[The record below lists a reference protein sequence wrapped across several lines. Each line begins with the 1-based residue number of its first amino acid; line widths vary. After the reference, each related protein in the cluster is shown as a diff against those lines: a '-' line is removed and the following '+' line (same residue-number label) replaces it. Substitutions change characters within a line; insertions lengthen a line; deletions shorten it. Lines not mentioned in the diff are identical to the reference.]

1 MEETGMAKL
10 DGKVAVITGA
20 TSGLALATAKLFVA
34 EGAHVVI
41 TGRRQDRLDAAAAAI
56 GHDVTGVV
64 GDVGEIADVV
74 RLADVVAAQLG
85 RVDVLV
91 ASAGVWNWNEHIGD
105 VTEESFDAV
114 FGVNVRGT
122 FFTVQ
127 KLLPLLSDGASIVLV
142 GSGAAEKGDPG
153 TTIYAASKAALR
165 SFARTWTTDLKERGI
180 RVNVLS
186 PAAIDTP
193 AFADLPPG
201 FRDQIATLVPLGR
214 LGAEREIATAAL
226 FLASADSSFVS
237 GIDLPVDGGIGQV

>member
-1 MEETGMAKL
+1 MAKL
-10 DGKVAVITGA
+10 GGKVAVITGA
-20 TSGLALATAKLFVA
+20 TSGLALETAKLFVA

-41 TGRRQDRLDAAAAAI
+41 TGRCQDRLDAAVAAI

-74 RLADVVAAQLG
+74 RLADVVAAELG
-85 RVDVLV
+85 RVDILI
-91 ASAGVWNWNEHIGD
+91 ASAGVWTWNEAIGE
-105 VTEESFDAV
+105 VTEKSFDAV

-127 KLLPLLSDGASIVLV
+127 KLLPLLSDGASIVLI

-153 TTIYAASKAALR
+153 TTVYAASKAALR

-201 FRDQIATLVPLGR
+201 FKDQIAARVPVGR
-214 LGAEREIATAAL
+214 LGAGHEIASVAL

-237 GIDLPVDGGIGQV
+237 GIDLPVDGGIGQI

>member
-1 MEETGMAKL
+1 MAKL
-10 DGKVAVITGA
+10 SGKVAVITGA
-20 TSGLALATAKLFVA
+20 TSGLALATAELFVA

-41 TGRRQDRLDAAAAAI
+41 TGRRQDQLDAAVAAI

-64 GDVGEIADVV
+64 GDVGEVADVV
-74 RLADVVAAQLG
+74 RLADVVAAELG
-85 RVDVLV
+85 RIDVLV
-91 ASAGVWNWNEHIGD
+91 ASAGAWTWNEPIGD

-127 KLLPLLSDGASIVLV
+127 KLLPLLSDGASIVLI
-142 GSGAAEKGDPG
+142 GSGAAEKGEPG

-165 SFARTWTTDLKERGI
+165 SFSRTWTTDLKERGI

-186 PAAIDTP
+186 PSAIDTP
-193 AFADLPPG
+193 AFANLPTG
-201 FRDQIATLVPLGR
+201 FRDRIASLVPLGR
-214 LGAEREIATAAL
+214 LGAEQEIATAAL

>member
-1 MEETGMAKL
+1 MAKL
-10 DGKVAVITGA
+10 SGKVAVITGA

-41 TGRRQDRLDAAAAAI
+41 TGRRQEQLDAAVAAI

-64 GDVGEIADVV
+64 GDVGEVAHVV
-74 RLADVVAAQLG
+74 RLADVVAAELG

-91 ASAGVWNWNEHIGD
+91 ASAGAWTWNERIGD

-127 KLLPLLSDGASIVLV
+127 KLLPLLSDGASIVLI

-193 AFADLPPG
+193 AFANLPPG
-201 FRDQIATLVPLGR
+201 FRDQIASLVPLGR
-214 LGAEREIATAAL
+214 LGAEQEIATAAL

>member
-1 MEETGMAKL
+1 MAKL
-10 DGKVAVITGA
+10 CGKVAVITGA

-41 TGRRQDRLDAAAAAI
+41 TGRRQEQLDAAVAAI

-64 GDVGEIADVV
+64 GDVGEVAHVV
-74 RLADVVAAQLG
+74 RLADVVAAELG

-91 ASAGVWNWNEHIGD
+91 ASAGAWTWNERIGD

-127 KLLPLLSDGASIVLV
+127 KLLPLLSDGASIVLI

-193 AFADLPPG
+193 AFANLPPG
-201 FRDQIATLVPLGR
+201 FRDQIASLVPLGR
-214 LGAEREIATAAL
+214 LGAEQEIATAAL
-226 FLASADSSFVS
+226 FLASVDSSFVS

>member
-1 MEETGMAKL
+1 MAKL
-10 DGKVAVITGA
+10 SGKVAVITGA
-20 TSGLALATAKLFVA
+20 TSGLALTTAKLFVA

-41 TGRRQDRLDAAAAAI
+41 TGRRQEQLDAAVAAI

-64 GDVGEIADVV
+64 GDVGEVAHVV
-74 RLADVVAAQLG
+74 RLADVVAAELG

-91 ASAGVWNWNEHIGD
+91 ASAGAWTWNERIGD

-127 KLLPLLSDGASIVLV
+127 KLLPLLSDGASIVLI

-193 AFADLPPG
+193 AFASLPPG
-201 FRDQIATLVPLGR
+201 FRDQIASLVPLGR
-214 LGAEREIATAAL
+214 LGAEQEIATAAL
-226 FLASADSSFVS
+226 FLASVDSSFVS

>member
-1 MEETGMAKL
+1 MAKL
-10 DGKVAVITGA
+10 SGKVAVITGA

-41 TGRRQDRLDAAAAAI
+41 TGRRQEQLDAAVAAI

-64 GDVGEIADVV
+64 GDVGEVAHVV
-74 RLADVVAAQLG
+74 RLADVVAAELG

-91 ASAGVWNWNEHIGD
+91 ASAGAWTWNERIGD

-127 KLLPLLSDGASIVLV
+127 KLLPLLSDGASIVLI

-193 AFADLPPG
+193 AFASLPPG
-201 FRDQIATLVPLGR
+201 FRDQIASLVPLGR
-214 LGAEREIATAAL
+214 LGAEQEIATAAL
-226 FLASADSSFVS
+226 FLASVDSSFVS

>member
-1 MEETGMAKL
+1 MAKL
-10 DGKVAVITGA
+10 SGKVAVITGA

-41 TGRRQDRLDAAAAAI
+41 TGRSRDRLDAAVAAI

-64 GDVGEIADVV
+64 GDVGEIAHVV
-74 RLADVVAAQLG
+74 HLADVVAAELG

-91 ASAGVWNWNEHIGD
+91 ASAGAWTWDERID
-105 VTEESFDAV
+105 EVTGESFDAV

-127 KLLPLLSDGASIVLV
+127 KLLPLLSDGASIVLI
-142 GSGAAEKGDPG
+142 GSGAAAKGDPG
-153 TTIYAASKAALR
+153 TTVYAASKAALR

-201 FRDQIATLVPLGR
+201 FRERIASLVPLGR
-214 LGAEREIATAAL
+214 LGADHEIATAAL

>member
-1 MEETGMAKL
+1 MAKL
-10 DGKVAVITGA
+10 SGKVAVITGA

-41 TGRRQDRLDAAAAAI
+41 TGRRQEQLDAAVAAI
-56 GHDVTGVV
+56 GHEVTGVV
-64 GDVGEIADVV
+64 GDVGEVAHVV
-74 RLADVVAAQLG
+74 RLADVVAAELG

-91 ASAGVWNWNEHIGD
+91 ASAGAWTWNERIGD

-127 KLLPLLSDGASIVLV
+127 KLLPLLSDGASIVLI

-193 AFADLPPG
+193 AFANLPPG
-201 FRDQIATLVPLGR
+201 FRDQIASLVPLGR

-226 FLASADSSFVS
+226 FLASVDSSFVS

>member
-1 MEETGMAKL
+1 MAKL
-10 DGKVAVITGA
+10 SGKVAVITGA

-41 TGRRQDRLDAAAAAI
+41 TGRRQEQLDAAVAAI

-64 GDVGEIADVV
+64 GDVGEVAHVA
-74 RLADVVAAQLG
+74 RLADVVAAELG

-91 ASAGVWNWNEHIGD
+91 ASAGAWTWNERIGD

-127 KLLPLLSDGASIVLV
+127 KLLPLLSDGASIVLI

-165 SFARTWTTDLKERGI
+165 SFARTWTTDLKERKI

-193 AFADLPPG
+193 AFANLPPE
-201 FRDQIATLVPLGR
+201 FRDQIASLVPLGR
-214 LGAEREIATAAL
+214 LGAEQEIATAAL
-226 FLASADSSFVS
+226 FLASVDSSFVS

>member
-1 MEETGMAKL
+1 MTKL
-10 DGKVAVITGA
+10 SGKVAVITGA
-20 TSGLALATAKLFVA
+20 TSGLALATAELFVA

-41 TGRRQDRLDAAAAAI
+41 TGRRQAQLDAAVAAI

-64 GDVGEIADVV
+64 GDVGEVADVV
-74 RLADVVAAQLG
+74 RLADVVATELG
-85 RVDVLV
+85 RIDVLV
-91 ASAGVWNWNEHIGD
+91 ASAGAWTWNEPIGD

-127 KLLPLLSDGASIVLV
+127 KLLPLLSDGASIVLI
-142 GSGAAEKGDPG
+142 GSGAAEKGEPG

-165 SFARTWTTDLKERGI
+165 SFARTWTTDLKERGV

-186 PAAIDTP
+186 PSAIDTP
-193 AFADLPPG
+193 AFANLPPG
-201 FRDQIATLVPLGR
+201 FRDRIASLVPLGR
-214 LGAEREIATAAL
+214 LGAEQEIATAAL

>member
-1 MEETGMAKL
+1 MAKL

-41 TGRRQDRLDAAAAAI
+41 TGRRQDRLDAAVAAI
-56 GHDVTGVV
+56 GHDVSAVA
-64 GDVGEIADVV
+64 GDVGELADLA
-74 RLADVVAAQLG
+74 RLADVVAAGPG

-91 ASAGVWNWNEHIGD
+91 ASAGAWTWGERFTD

-114 FGVNVRGT
+114 FGTNVRGT

-127 KLLPLLSDGASIVLV
+127 KLLPLLSDGASVVLI
-142 GSGAAEKGDPG
+142 GSGAAEKGDAG
-153 TTIYAASKAALR
+153 TTVYAASKAALR
-165 SFARTWTTDLKERGI
+165 SFARTWTTELKDRGI

-186 PAAIDTP
+186 PAAIETP

-201 FRDQIATLVPLGR
+201 FKERIAARVPVGR
-214 LGAEREIATAAL
+214 LGHEHEIATAAL
-226 FLASADSSFVS
+226 FLASADSSFVT

>member
-1 MEETGMAKL
+1 MAKL
-10 DGKVAVITGA
+10 GGKVAVITGA

-41 TGRRQDRLDAAAAAI
+41 TGRSQDRLDAAVAAI
-56 GHDVTGVV
+56 GHNVTGVV

-74 RLADVVAAQLG
+74 RLADVVAAELG

-91 ASAGVWNWNEHIGD
+91 ASAGVWTWNEAIGD

-127 KLLPLLSDGASIVLV
+127 KLLPLLSDGASIVLI

-153 TTIYAASKAALR
+153 TTVYAASKAALR
-165 SFARTWTTDLKERGI
+165 SFARTWTTDLKERRI
-180 RVNVLS
+180 RINVLS

-201 FRDQIATLVPLGR
+201 FKEQIAARVPVGR
-214 LGAEREIATAAL
+214 LGAEHEIATAAL

-237 GIDLPVDGGIGQV
+237 GIELPVDGGIGQI